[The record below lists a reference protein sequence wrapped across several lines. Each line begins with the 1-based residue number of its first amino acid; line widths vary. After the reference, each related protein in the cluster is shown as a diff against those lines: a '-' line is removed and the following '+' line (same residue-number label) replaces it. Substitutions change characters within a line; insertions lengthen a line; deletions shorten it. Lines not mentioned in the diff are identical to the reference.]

1 MNINS
6 WNSEFILG
14 WLAESRRHKSYEIN
28 NNSDDDIEQLKI
40 SKTKVDKPLIEQ
52 LTAEQPK
59 VEQPKIE
66 QPKDNQS
73 KYSLRDDN
81 LPVVNPVASTDD
93 LEPANQKKYIIS
105 GISVSKYTRKV
116 ISYSLGA
123 CLVIYMV
130 FSIFHMRDLTN
141 YLSAPEDVF
150 LKKAGREHR
159 LCVELD
165 GKVPQYADGA
175 AIDVYGY
182 DGVYTVYIDNEY
194 EGIHI
199 TDARYSIYDIK
210 IGKNFYFE
218 NQKMSYEYDYK
229 DWVYPFDD
237 STRCYFLANSA
248 NNDCLFI
255 CMDKINDDVVSV
267 TYYKDYNKAA
277 EKLKTY

>member
-40 SKTKVDKPLIEQ
+40 SKTKVDKPL
-52 LTAEQPK
+52 
-59 VEQPKIE
+59 IE